1 MWIYDNLKK
10 FLHLYTMVKD
20 GAIDQ
25 QNNSYIYKNFIQ
37 HPLLTFSDYF
47 DHEYFF
53 EQPSFAVQVEYDIRN
68 DILLICIKSS
78 IPHFFSYKRYRNYN
92 YKLCAIFELFY
103 LQFPLRIGIF
113 ELSSHIL
120 TKTYFVQKLGRTT
133 KITRMYFKIRIN

>member
-1 MWIYDNLKK
+1 MSSVDSGNAYISVV
-10 FLHLYTMVKD
+10 FRYTASLQV
-20 GAIDQ
+20 ITLVIP
-25 QNNSYIYKNFIQ
+25 IYKNFIQ